1 MDCEVQIFDLAGG
14 NTLRGY
20 WNAVWTILRARI
32 ELLRRNPEAGYST
45 EAVLVTALLV
55 AAALFVIAIIIDKVI
70 TKANGITM

>member
-1 MDCEVQIFDLAGG
+1 MHEYL
-14 NTLRGY
+14 
-20 WNAVWTILRARI
+20 NAVWTTLRARI

-70 TKANGITM
+70 TKANGINL